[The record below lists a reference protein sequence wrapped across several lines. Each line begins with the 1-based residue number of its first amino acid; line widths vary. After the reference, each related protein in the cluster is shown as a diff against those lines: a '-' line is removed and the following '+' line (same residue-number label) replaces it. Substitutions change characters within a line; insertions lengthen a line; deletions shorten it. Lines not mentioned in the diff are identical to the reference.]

1 MNDSKP
7 RGFGDTMLAVAWSF
21 IGLRRRSDFERDV
34 GALRPAYVIAGG
46 LMAAPA
52 WVPPLSSVNEMLT
65 TLTLV
70 LGVALGV
77 ARLWL
82 LVMRRLDKREP

>member
-46 LMAAPA
+46 LIAA
-52 WVPPLSSVNEMLT
+52 
-65 TLTLV
+65 
-70 LGVALGV
+70 GCFVAI
-77 ARLWL
+77 L
-82 LVMRRLDKREP
+82 LAAVRIATS